1 MTIPIKKSRMMMMM
15 AEGGA
20 PSHLTEGDRM
30 EFSQAKKYW
39 TWISSVIESCYSCTA
54 KTVVAGIGGDS
65 ESVRLFA
72 FIPLH
77 RRTIRIYAHMEKR
90 QLEFGKVGALF
101 AGMEC
106 AKEEAAYS
114 FASSPSNG
122 Y

>member
-1 MTIPIKKSRMMMMM
+1 
-15 AEGGA
+15 
-20 PSHLTEGDRM
+20 M

-65 ESVRLFA
+65 ESMRLFA

-77 RRTIRIYAHMEKR
+77 RRTYVLASPPSFLFICPRQRIRIYAHMEKW